1 MLASHLY
8 SRSSVQNGA
17 SSLPPIRFGP
27 SLLPR
32 RPLVTFTFLH
42 GIFRNKGGGIGFE
55 PPISLLR
62 PSDSPTR
69 AAQPFFQIGDE
80 GVLGIGS
87 CISMCTNLSSLTLDL
102 FFNKVGIIG
111 ASSLGSALKN
121 CTNLQTLTLALNQN
135 KIGDE
140 GTLFLGSALAQ
151 CTNLSNLTLNLSRN
165 QISAIC
171 ASGLGSALAKCANL
185 SNLALNL
192 SKNEINGSEEFKVN
206 SKLFKSKRLVAF
218 KIYFQL

>member
-69 AAQPFFQIGDE
+69 AAQPFQIGDE
-80 GVLGIGS
+80 G
-87 CISMCTNLSSLTLDL
+87 
-102 FFNKVGIIG
+102 
-111 ASSLGSALKN
+111 
-121 CTNLQTLTLALNQN
+121 
-135 KIGDE
+135 
-140 GTLFLGSALAQ
+140 
-151 CTNLSNLTLNLSRN
+151 
-165 QISAIC
+165 
-171 ASGLGSALAKCANL
+171 ASGLGSALANCINL
-185 SNLALNL
+185 SNLALDLFRNQIGHEGASGLGSALANCINLQNLTLDLCYNQIGDEGASGLGSALANCINLQNLTLELSHNQIGDEGASGLGSALANCINL
-192 SKNEINGSEEFKVN
+192 SN
-206 SKLFKSKRLVAF
+206 LTLVLWQKQF
-218 KIYFQL
+218 ICFGL